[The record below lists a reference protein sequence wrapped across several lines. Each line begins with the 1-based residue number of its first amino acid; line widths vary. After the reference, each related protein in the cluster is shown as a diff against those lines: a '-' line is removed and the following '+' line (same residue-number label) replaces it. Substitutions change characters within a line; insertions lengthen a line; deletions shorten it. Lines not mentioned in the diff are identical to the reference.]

1 MAERGKPKE
10 PPERTIRTTSRT
22 TTTTTD
28 RGVEKHGEL
37 HSYLEATSLP
47 NSPRI
52 FHRRLKG
59 VRSLPCGVDV
69 DESDKDYDL
78 SPKQSPRD
86 LGDSPKCSPSDMR
99 IFGDSPKSSPGYFSV
114 ESYSPACSLRG
125 LGAMGDSTGDLG
137 ILGDSP
143 KSSPRGL
150 EDSPICQQ
158 RGVGEDLPLI
168 PRPPKTPSPRI
179 SPRGTGDSME
189 SRMKTILST
198 NSEAAAEESPRIRRR
213 KLKHLPSGLVKRN
226 SAPNLHRP
234 GTPVA
239 RTRTN
244 SAGSNVT
251 TRNTDQSADSEGKQY
266 VQ

>member
-1 MAERGKPKE
+1 MMAERGKPKE
-10 PPERTIRTTSRT
+10 PPERSIRTTSRI

-78 SPKQSPRD
+78 SPKRSPRG
-86 LGDSPKCSPSDMR
+86 LGDSPKCSP
-99 IFGDSPKSSPGYFSV
+99 GALSV

-125 LGAMGDSTGDLG
+125 LGAMGDSAGDLG

-150 EDSPICQQ
+150 EDSPICSQ
-158 RGVGEDLPLI
+158 RGVGDLV

-179 SPRGTGDSME
+179 SPRGTGESLE

-198 NSEAAAEESPRIRRR
+198 KSEAAAEESPRIRRR

-251 TRNTDQSADSEGKQY
+251 TRNTDQAADSEGKQY
-266 VQ
+266 ALYVQ